1 MSSAVVRPAF
11 MCYVLKTTS
20 CFICEQLYNNY
31 VSLHPNLCSPSILV
45 CFSTSTYRSPLT
57 LSGLPDTSVGVVLQ
71 CNLLKFIDLQIL
83 AVHVHERCIV
93 IMQQAFMHNYIIILI
108 NIIIEVINNCTQPYM
123 HNIYIHNQF

>member
-1 MSSAVVRPAF
+1 M
-11 MCYVLKTTS
+11 
-20 CFICEQLYNNY
+20 
-31 VSLHPNLCSPSILV
+31 SLHPNLCSPSILV

-83 AVHVHERCIV
+83 AMHVYEHCIV

-108 NIIIEVINNCTQPYM
+108 NIIIEAINNCTQPY
-123 HNIYIHNQF
+123 HIYIYIYIISFNTTHNCMLNAIIAVYAWAMEAHN